1 MIRVLRQLTSL
12 PGLLA
17 LATVGLGV
25 TVAVQF
31 NDPPEVPAPAADV
44 EAAAPDDGTGQSEAQ
59 PFDPRP
65 LESYAGIEARPLFMP
80 SRRPP
85 PPEASAAGGGSGHDT
100 LMLAGV
106 ILTNSKRLAMIE
118 TKRTSGVVVVRE
130 GQVVEGWNVDE
141 IGPDRVVISQNDEVF
156 ELLLDDK
163 LKAPRKEV
171 RRTPRTQPEPRPQ
184 PQPQQQPRAQPA
196 PSAPADEG
204 LPQDREGAP
213 AEEPEDAGAGG

>member
-17 LATVGLGV
+17 LATVGLGAI
-25 TVAVQF
+25 VALQLD
-31 NDPPEVPAPAADV
+31 DPPQVPAPAVDI
-44 EAAAPDDGTGQSEAQ
+44 EAAAPDGGTDQNEAQ

-85 PPEASAAGGGSGHDT
+85 PPGASATGGGSGHDT

-141 IGPDRVVISQNDEVF
+141 IDPDRVVISQNDEVY

-171 RRTPRTQPEPRPQ
+171 RRTPRTQPEPQ
-184 PQPQQQPRAQPA
+184 PQAKPQAQPA
-196 PSAPADEG
+196 PSAPEDQG

>member
-1 MIRVLRQLTSL
+1 MIRLLRRLTSP

-17 LATVGLGV
+17 LASIGLGV
-25 TVAVQF
+25 IVALQLGS
-31 NDPPEVPAPAADV
+31 PPKVPAPAAHV
-44 EAAAPDDGTGQSEAQ
+44 EAAAPDDATASGEAQ
-59 PFDPRP
+59 PFEPRP

-85 PPEASAAGGGSGHDT
+85 PPGANAAGNGSGHDA

-106 ILTNSKRLAMIE
+106 ILTTNKRMAMIE

-130 GQVVEGWNVDE
+130 GQVVEGWSVDE
-141 IGPDRVVISQNDEVF
+141 IGPDRVVISQNDEVY

-171 RRTPRTQPEPRPQ
+171 RRTPRTQPQ
-184 PQPQQQPRAQPA
+184 PKPQPA
-196 PSAPADEG
+196 PSAPAAAPTDEG
-204 LPQDREGAP
+204 QPQDGEAP
-213 AEEPEDAGAGG
+213 TAEEPEDTGGAG

>member
-1 MIRVLRQLTSL
+1 MIRLLRRLATP

-17 LATVGLGV
+17 LASIGLGGI
-25 TVAVQF
+25 VALQLRT
-31 NDPPEVPAPAADV
+31 PPEVPPPAANI
-44 EAAAPDDGTGQSEAQ
+44 EAAAPDETTESGEAQ
-59 PFDPRP
+59 PFEPRP

-85 PPEASAAGGGSGHDT
+85 PPGATAAGSGSGHDA

-106 ILTNSKRLAMIE
+106 ILTTNKRMAMIE

-130 GQVVEGWNVDE
+130 GQVVEGWSVDE
-141 IGPDRVVISQNDEVF
+141 IGPDRVVISQNDEVY

-171 RRTPRTQPEPRPQ
+171 RRTPRTQPQPKPQ
-184 PQPQQQPRAQPA
+184 PQPQPAQSAPTAAPGDDGQPQDGENP
-196 PSAPADEG
+196 PADES
-204 LPQDREGAP
+204 
-213 AEEPEDAGAGG
+213 EDVGGAG